1 MQLYRIVVMPGH
13 SSVVVIAASKTIT
26 PTYVPDTP
34 APHIARLTIKAS
46 INGAAPQ
53 IAEPTSKKV
62 AQRIYVHLA
71 LNCNLATTTT
81 GAIFLAS
88 QVKGDITCIYSVS
101 IRDFCSDSFQMMTTG
116 LIFLASSN

>member
-13 SSVVVIAASKTIT
+13 SSVVLTAASKTIT
-26 PTYVPDTP
+26 PTYVPDPP

-53 IAEPTSKKV
+53 IAEPTSKRV

-81 GAIFLAS
+81 GAILLAS

-101 IRDFCSDSFQMMTTG
+101 LRDSVPIAFR
-116 LIFLASSN
+116 